1 LIREMKITDQGI
13 EKYLMDLSFEDDP
26 HILEMERIAKEKNFP
41 IVDRLVGRLLFVLTR
56 IRNPRLIVELG
67 SGFGYSAYWFAL
79 ALGKGKIVLTD
90 YEEGHIGY
98 AEAMFEKAGM
108 RGKVEFRLGEALE
121 IIEEYEGID
130 ILFIDLD
137 KWQYVEAVRR
147 AIPRLSTNALVIA
160 DNTLWYGKVLEER
173 GDRDTEGIKEFNQYM
188 YRHGDFFT
196 TIIPL
201 RDGIL
206 LAYKMS

>member
-1 LIREMKITDQGI
+1 MKITDQGI
-13 EKYLMDLSFEDDP
+13 ERYLMELSLEDDP

-56 IRNPRLIVELG
+56 IRKPRLIVELG

-79 ALGKGKIVLTD
+79 ALDKGKVVLTD
-90 YEEGHIGY
+90 YKKEHIGY
-98 AEAMFEKAGM
+98 AKAMFEKAGL
-108 RGKVEFRLGEALE
+108 RGKVEFRTGEALE
-121 IIEEYEGID
+121 TLEEYEGID

-137 KWQYVEAVRR
+137 KWQYVEAVRK
-147 AIPRLSTNALVIA
+147 AIPRLSANALVIA

-173 GDRDTEGIKEFNQYM
+173 GDRDTEGIKEFNHYM
-188 YRHGDFFT
+188 YRHRDFFT

-201 RDGIL
+201 RDGVL